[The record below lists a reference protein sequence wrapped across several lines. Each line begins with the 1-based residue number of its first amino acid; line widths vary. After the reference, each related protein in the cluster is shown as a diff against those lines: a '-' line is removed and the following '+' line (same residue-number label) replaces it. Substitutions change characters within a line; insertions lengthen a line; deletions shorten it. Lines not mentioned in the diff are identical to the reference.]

1 MVVRV
6 QDWWIV
12 TIPVKKTQAELDA
25 FHIYGIRFV
34 HCGWKYTPVTFEELG
49 FVDCEQFNFK

>member
-1 MVVRV
+1 MRV

-34 HCGWKYTPVTFEELG
+34 HCGWKYTPVIFEELG